1 MKPSTPTST
10 PLTGQLH
17 PHPQAETQPHSRPAF
32 IYIPT
37 SNSTAPPTDPTPI
50 SIPDSLPPSQPY
62 ESRRTILNR
71 AYPLLFLVIIDTFY
85 TYRHFSSLSFSTSFI
100 SFIRIITL
108 VYVGFTTRWRYKK
121 SWVMLLCGLT
131 LIYSIWEGCKR
142 FMTRG
147 GDDSNKEAGRDG
159 KYLMITSIL
168 SIIEY
173 LSYLLLL
180 RLFPPPPSSHT
191 ANLSYKLP
199 LAQTPSSV
207 RYRSTSTRNTP
218 GSVRF
223 HPQSQ
228 HRRHVSRGTL
238 RSVRVRS
245 RGNTIDG
252 RMDNS
257 AISQL
262 VGSDQQGMRYE
273 ADQGDVFTS
282 STEIGMSSG
291 YGLERRSLD
300 GSSLHPHEDEYE
312 EDQLYDDEEEQ
323 DYEQEGYDTTED
335 ESSYSP
341 PRNTINLDN
350 LDNLEGQEVYDLDG
364 NEVGEEEDDDQSVSS
379 ISSSSIIDLP
389 PPLMTLPSRS
399 TSLNINMNIIG
410 LENSPIVGPLIRRSR
425 SARFVPSSWGSL
437 SPNSPGRWFNNQNHI
452 QNQQNRDQAQEE
464 LGDYGTFEG

>member
-1 MKPSTPTST
+1 MIPSTSTST
-10 PLTGQLH
+10 SLTGQLH

-32 IYIPT
+32 ISIPT

-85 TYRHFSSLSFSTSFI
+85 TYEHFSSLSFSTGFI

-108 VYVGFTTRWRYKK
+108 VYVGFTKRWKFKK
-121 SWVMLLCGLT
+121 SWVMLVCGLT

-142 FMTRG
+142 FMTRA
-147 GDDSNKEAGRDG
+147 GDDSNQEEGRDG
-159 KYLMITSIL
+159 RYLMSTSIL

-180 RLFPPPPSSHT
+180 RLFPPSPSSTT

-199 LAQTPSSV
+199 LAQTPSSM

-238 RSVRVRS
+238 RSVRVRN
-245 RGNTIDG
+245 RGNTVIGGAD
-252 RMDNS
+252 DS

-262 VGSDQQGMRYE
+262 VGSDQQEMRYE

-282 STEIGMSSG
+282 STEVGMSSG
-291 YGLERRSLD
+291 YGPGRRSLD
-300 GSSLHPHEDEYE
+300 RSSLHPHEDEYE
-312 EDQLYDDEEEQ
+312 DDQLYDDEEEQ
-323 DYEQEGYDTTED
+323 DDEQDGYDTDED
-335 ESSYSP
+335 RLSYSP
-341 PRNTINLDN
+341 TKDIINLDN
-350 LDNLEGQEVYDLDG
+350 LDHLEDQEVHDVDG
-364 NEVGEEEDDDQSVSS
+364 NDEEDDDQSISS

-399 TSLNINMNIIG
+399 TSLNINMNMTG

-437 SPNSPGRWFNNQNHI
+437 SPNSPGRWFNNRN
-452 QNQQNRDQAQEE
+452 QNQREGQEE
-464 LGDYGTFEG
+464 LGDYGTFER